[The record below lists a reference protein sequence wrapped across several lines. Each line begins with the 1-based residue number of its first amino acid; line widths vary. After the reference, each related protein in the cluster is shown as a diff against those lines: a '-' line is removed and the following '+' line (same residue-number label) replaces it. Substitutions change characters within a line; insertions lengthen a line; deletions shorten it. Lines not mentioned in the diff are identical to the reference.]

1 MEIVGRGVSLR
12 YILLD
17 NDNWKRFQSF
27 MSEEAKRWHNI
38 QRQ

>member
-17 NDNWKRFQSF
+17 NDNWKRFRHFTQ
-27 MSEEAKRWHNI
+27 E
-38 QRQ
+38 